1 MSHHGAHI
9 RLRSPPRNNWFQPLR
24 LSGATTSV
32 NKITHLV
39 LFTMMKEADSPEK
52 SLEDEESSKPSL
64 MRLLKLAMPEM
75 AMLIISFIFVLG
87 SEAANMVTPLIVAN
101 AYDALINPTIPDN
114 AQRMSEINHWM
125 MIAVIVT
132 IVGILAGFLRATIQ
146 GVIGERVVARLRC
159 KLYEQILRQ
168 EIAFF
173 DEHKS
178 GELVSRLGSDTTL
191 LQTVVSTSLPEVLTQ
206 LVKAVA
212 GLFLMFYI
220 SPKLAGLA
228 LGGVSIIFVICLPTG
243 QLMGSL
249 SKAYQDVLGSAQNHS
264 TEAIGSMRTVQAFAA
279 ERKEILRYA
288 GKIGD
293 PDNIPLW
300 WPPKDPTTTYRVG
313 FFKAIVNAGFF
324 SFVFGA
330 GFGFLNVTLWYGFY
344 LVLEG
349 EVSLGQLTAF
359 NSYII
364 SIGFAMGQCAQSI
377 AKVYEG
383 LGAGGRVFYLLDRVP
398 LIPEPPSSP
407 EERKEAVKPDAMVGD
422 IVFEN
427 VSFSY
432 PSRPGQLVLDGVSL
446 TIPSNTTT
454 ALVGSSG
461 AGKSTVVSLLQRFY
475 DINQGRITVD
485 GHDLKSLDLTWLR
498 QHVGY
503 VQQEPHL
510 FGLTIRENML
520 YGVDR
525 DVSQE
530 ELEAAA
536 IDAHAHD
543 FIKEMTDGYDTLVGE
558 RGVQLSGGQRQRVA
572 IARALLTN
580 CRILLLDEAT
590 SALDAESEHLVQ
602 RAIEKAVVGRTV
614 IIVAH
619 RLSTIRQADQI
630 VVMDNHRVVD
640 VGVHDA
646 LMTKC
651 SKYHDLIKRQSVMI
665 RDISKNGLDK
675 MLADADE
682 DDEEN

>member
-1 MSHHGAHI
+1 
-9 RLRSPPRNNWFQPLR
+9 
-24 LSGATTSV
+24 
-32 NKITHLV
+32 
-39 LFTMMKEADSPEK
+39 
-52 SLEDEESSKPSL
+52 
-64 MRLLKLAMPEM
+64 MPEM

-300 WPPKDPTTTYRVG
+300 WPPKVPTTTYRVG

-377 AKVYEG
+377 AQVYEG

-422 IVFEN
+422 IIFEN

-475 DINQGRITVD
+475 DINLGRITVD

>member
-1 MSHHGAHI
+1 
-9 RLRSPPRNNWFQPLR
+9 
-24 LSGATTSV
+24 
-32 NKITHLV
+32 
-39 LFTMMKEADSPEK
+39 MMKEADSPEK

-520 YGVDR
+520 YGVER

-543 FIKEMTDGYDTLVGE
+543 FIKEMTDGYETMVGE

>member
-1 MSHHGAHI
+1 M
-9 RLRSPPRNNWFQPLR
+9 
-24 LSGATTSV
+24 
-32 NKITHLV
+32 
-39 LFTMMKEADSPEK
+39 
-52 SLEDEESSKPSL
+52 
-64 MRLLKLAMPEM
+64 KLAMPEM
-75 AMLIISFIFVLG
+75 TMLIVSFVFVLA
-87 SEAANMVTPLIVAN
+87 SEAANMITPLIVAN
-101 AYDALINPTIPDN
+101 AYDALVNPNIPDDAN
-114 AQRMSEINHWM
+114 RMSDINRWM
-125 MIAVIVT
+125 MIAIIIT
-132 IVGILAGFLRATIQ
+132 ILGILAGFLRATIQ

-159 KLYEQILRQ
+159 QLYDRILHQ

-206 LVKAVA
+206 SVKAIA

-228 LGGVSIIFVICLPTG
+228 LGGVSAIFVTCLP
-243 QLMGSL
+243 MGRLLGKL
-249 SKAYQDVLGSAQNHS
+249 SKSYQDVLGSAQNHS

-279 ERKEILRYA
+279 EDKEIMRYA
-288 GKIGD
+288 SKIGD
-293 PDNIPLW
+293 PDTIPLW
-300 WPPKDPTTTYRVG
+300 WPPKINTTYRVG
-313 FFKAIVNAGFF
+313 FFKSIVNAGFF

-344 LVLEG
+344 LVLQDEITLG
-349 EVSLGQLTAF
+349 ELTAF

-364 SIGFAMGQCAQSI
+364 SIGFAMGQGAQAI

-398 LIPEPPSSP
+398 LIPEPPPSSSTESTRETIKP
-407 EERKEAVKPDAMVGD
+407 ETMVGD
-422 IVFEN
+422 IVFED

-432 PSRPGQLVLDGVSL
+432 PSRPGQPVLEGVSL
-446 TIPSNTTT
+446 VIPSNTTT

-461 AGKSTVVSLLQRFY
+461 AGKSTIVSLLQRFY
-475 DINQGRITVD
+475 DINHGRITVD

-520 YGVDR
+520 YGVNR
-525 DVSQE
+525 EVSQE
-530 ELEAAA
+530 ELEATAM
-536 IDAHAHD
+536 DAHAHD
-543 FIKEMTDGYDTLVGE
+543 FIKDMSDGYDTLVGE

-665 RDISKNGLDK
+665 RDVSRSVVDK
-675 MLADADE
+675 MLADIDD

>member
-1 MSHHGAHI
+1 
-9 RLRSPPRNNWFQPLR
+9 
-24 LSGATTSV
+24 
-32 NKITHLV
+32 
-39 LFTMMKEADSPEK
+39 MKEADSPEK

>member
-1 MSHHGAHI
+1 
-9 RLRSPPRNNWFQPLR
+9 
-24 LSGATTSV
+24 
-32 NKITHLV
+32 
-39 LFTMMKEADSPEK
+39 MMKEADSPDK
-52 SLEDEESSKPSL
+52 SLEDSATNDAESSRPSL

-300 WPPKDPTTTYRVG
+300 WPPKVPTTT
-313 FFKAIVNAGFF
+313 
-324 SFVFGA
+324 
-330 GFGFLNVTLWYGFY
+330 
-344 LVLEG
+344 
-349 EVSLGQLTAF
+349 
-359 NSYII
+359 
-364 SIGFAMGQCAQSI
+364 
-377 AKVYEG
+377 
-383 LGAGGRVFYLLDRVP
+383 P
-398 LIPEPPSSP
+398 PPS
-407 EERKEAVKPDAMVGD
+407 
-422 IVFEN
+422 
-427 VSFSY
+427 
-432 PSRPGQLVLDGVSL
+432 
-446 TIPSNTTT
+446 
-454 ALVGSSG
+454 
-461 AGKSTVVSLLQRFY
+461 
-475 DINQGRITVD
+475 
-485 GHDLKSLDLTWLR
+485 
-498 QHVGY
+498 
-503 VQQEPHL
+503 
-510 FGLTIRENML
+510 
-520 YGVDR
+520 
-525 DVSQE
+525 
-530 ELEAAA
+530 
-536 IDAHAHD
+536 
-543 FIKEMTDGYDTLVGE
+543 
-558 RGVQLSGGQRQRVA
+558 
-572 IARALLTN
+572 
-580 CRILLLDEAT
+580 
-590 SALDAESEHLVQ
+590 
-602 RAIEKAVVGRTV
+602 
-614 IIVAH
+614 
-619 RLSTIRQADQI
+619 
-630 VVMDNHRVVD
+630 
-640 VGVHDA
+640 
-646 LMTKC
+646 
-651 SKYHDLIKRQSVMI
+651 
-665 RDISKNGLDK
+665 
-675 MLADADE
+675 
-682 DDEEN
+682 

>member
-1 MSHHGAHI
+1 
-9 RLRSPPRNNWFQPLR
+9 
-24 LSGATTSV
+24 
-32 NKITHLV
+32 
-39 LFTMMKEADSPEK
+39 MKEADSPEK

-525 DVSQE
+525 DVSQV

-665 RDISKNGLDK
+665 RDISKNGLDE

>member
-1 MSHHGAHI
+1 
-9 RLRSPPRNNWFQPLR
+9 
-24 LSGATTSV
+24 
-32 NKITHLV
+32 
-39 LFTMMKEADSPEK
+39 
-52 SLEDEESSKPSL
+52 

-300 WPPKDPTTTYRVG
+300 WPPKVPTTTYRVG

-377 AKVYEG
+377 AQVYEG

-422 IVFEN
+422 IIFEN

-475 DINQGRITVD
+475 DINLGRITVD

>member
-1 MSHHGAHI
+1 
-9 RLRSPPRNNWFQPLR
+9 
-24 LSGATTSV
+24 
-32 NKITHLV
+32 
-39 LFTMMKEADSPEK
+39 MMKEADSPEK

-665 RDISKNGLDK
+665 RDISKNGLDE

>member
-1 MSHHGAHI
+1 
-9 RLRSPPRNNWFQPLR
+9 
-24 LSGATTSV
+24 
-32 NKITHLV
+32 
-39 LFTMMKEADSPEK
+39 MKEADSPEK

-665 RDISKNGLDK
+665 RDISKNGLDE

>member
-1 MSHHGAHI
+1 
-9 RLRSPPRNNWFQPLR
+9 
-24 LSGATTSV
+24 
-32 NKITHLV
+32 
-39 LFTMMKEADSPEK
+39 MMKEADSPEK
-52 SLEDEESSKPSL
+52 SLGEDIPTSNDGESSRPSL

-75 AMLIISFIFVLG
+75 AMLIISFVFVLG

-101 AYDALINPTIPDN
+101 AYDALINPTISDN

-279 ERKEILRYA
+279 EGKEILRYA

-293 PDNIPLW
+293 PDEIPLW
-300 WPPKDPTTTYRVG
+300 WPPKNPTTTYRVG

-364 SIGFAMGQCAQSI
+364 SIGFAMGQCAQCI

-498 QHVGY
+498 QHIGY

-543 FIKEMTDGYDTLVGE
+543 FIKEMTDGYDTLIGE

-602 RAIEKAVVGRTV
+602 RAIEKVVVGRTV

>member
-1 MSHHGAHI
+1 
-9 RLRSPPRNNWFQPLR
+9 
-24 LSGATTSV
+24 
-32 NKITHLV
+32 
-39 LFTMMKEADSPEK
+39 MMKEADSPEK

>member
-1 MSHHGAHI
+1 
-9 RLRSPPRNNWFQPLR
+9 
-24 LSGATTSV
+24 
-32 NKITHLV
+32 
-39 LFTMMKEADSPEK
+39 MKEADSPEK

-602 RAIEKAVVGRTV
+602 RAIEKVVVGRTV

-665 RDISKNGLDK
+665 RDISKNGLDE

>member
-1 MSHHGAHI
+1 
-9 RLRSPPRNNWFQPLR
+9 
-24 LSGATTSV
+24 
-32 NKITHLV
+32 
-39 LFTMMKEADSPEK
+39 MMKEADSPEK
-52 SLEDEESSKPSL
+52 SLEDSATNDEESSRPSL

-101 AYDALINPTIPDN
+101 AYDALINPMIPDN

-377 AKVYEG
+377 AQVYEG

>member
-1 MSHHGAHI
+1 
-9 RLRSPPRNNWFQPLR
+9 
-24 LSGATTSV
+24 
-32 NKITHLV
+32 
-39 LFTMMKEADSPEK
+39 MKEADSPEK

-279 ERKEILRYA
+279 ERKEILMYA
-288 GKIGD
+288 GKIGE
-293 PDNIPLW
+293 PDNIPQW
-300 WPPKDPTTTYRVG
+300 WPPNEPTTTYRVG

-665 RDISKNGLDK
+665 RDISKNGLDE

>member
-1 MSHHGAHI
+1 ETDSTGKPTI
-9 RLRSPPRNNWFQPLR
+9 DGCPSRNNDDEHDVPPPP
-24 LSGATTSV
+24 TTSS
-32 NKITHLV
+32 N
-39 LFTMMKEADSPEK
+39 
-52 SLEDEESSKPSL
+52 PSL
-64 MRLLKLAMPEM
+64 RRLLKLAMPEM
-75 AMLIISFIFVLG
+75 AMLIVSFVFVIG

-101 AYDALINPTIPDN
+101 AYDALVNPTIPSD
-114 AQRMSEINHWM
+114 AQRMYDINHWM
-125 MIAVIVT
+125 MIAIAVT
-132 IVGILAGFLRATIQ
+132 VVGIFAGFLRATIQ

-159 KLYEQILRQ
+159 KL
-168 EIAFF
+168 
-173 DEHKS
+173 
-178 GELVSRLGSDTTL
+178 
-191 LQTVVSTSLPEVLTQ
+191 LPEVLTQ
-206 LVKAVA
+206 SVKAVA

-228 LGGVSIIFVICLPTG
+228 LGGVSLIFVVCLP
-243 QLMGSL
+243 MGKLLGNL

-279 ERKEILRYA
+279 EDKEILRYA
-288 GKIGD
+288 GKIGN
-293 PDNIPLW
+293 PDDVPLW
-300 WPPKDPTTTYRVG
+300 WPPRRDNTTYRVG
-313 FFKAIVNAGFF
+313 FFKSVVNAAFF

-349 EVSLGQLTAF
+349 EISLGELTAF

-364 SIGFAMGQCAQSI
+364 SIGFAMGQGAQAI

-398 LIPEPPSSP
+398 LIPRPPASSSESRGETLKP
-407 EERKEAVKPDAMVGD
+407 ETMVGD

-432 PSRPGQLVLDGVSL
+432 PSRPEQPVLVGVSL
-446 TIPSNTTT
+446 SIPSNTTT

-461 AGKSTVVSLLQRFY
+461 AGKSTIVSLLQRFY
-475 DINQGRITVD
+475 DIDHGRITVD
-485 GHDLKSLDLTWLR
+485 GHDIKSLDLTWLR
-498 QHVGY
+498 QHIGY
-503 VQQEPHL
+503 VQQEPQL

-520 YGVDR
+520 YGVNR
-525 DVSQE
+525 KISQE
-530 ELEAAA
+530 ELEATAM
-536 IDAHAHD
+536 DAHAHD
-543 FIKEMTDGYDTLVGE
+543 FIMEMSDGYDTLVGE

-640 VGVHDA
+640 VGAHDA

-651 SKYHDLIKRQSVMI
+651 SKYHDLIKRQSVMS
-665 RDISKNGLDK
+665 RDVSKSGLDK
-675 MLADADE
+675 MLAHI
-682 DDEEN
+682 DDNEET

>member
-1 MSHHGAHI
+1 MI
-9 RLRSPPRNNWFQPLR
+9 
-24 LSGATTSV
+24 
-32 NKITHLV
+32 
-39 LFTMMKEADSPEK
+39 
-52 SLEDEESSKPSL
+52 
-64 MRLLKLAMPEM
+64 
-75 AMLIISFIFVLG
+75 
-87 SEAANMVTPLIVAN
+87 TPLIVAN
-101 AYDALINPTIPDN
+101 AYDALIDPTLPDDSE
-114 AQRMSEINHWM
+114 RMSDINRWM
-125 MIAVIVT
+125 MIAIIIT
-132 IVGILAGFLRATIQ
+132 ILGILAGFLRATIQ

-159 KLYEQILRQ
+159 HLYDRILHQ

-206 LVKAVA
+206 SVKAVA

-228 LGGVSIIFVICLPTG
+228 LGGVTVIFVACLP
-243 QLMGSL
+243 MGRLLGAL
-249 SKAYQDVLGSAQNHS
+249 SKSYQDVLGSAQNHS

-279 ERKEILRYA
+279 EDKEIARYA

-293 PDNIPLW
+293 PDKIPLW
-300 WPPKDPTTTYRVG
+300 WPPRVVTTYRVG
-313 FFKAIVNAGFF
+313 FFKSIVNAGFF
-324 SFVFGA
+324 SFAFGA

-344 LVLEG
+344 LVLQDEITLG
-349 EVSLGQLTAF
+349 ELTAF

-364 SIGFAMGQCAQSI
+364 SIGFAMGQGAQAI

-398 LIPEPPSSP
+398 LIPEPPPPSSSSSTKPTRETIKP
-407 EERKEAVKPDAMVGD
+407 ETMVGD
-422 IVFEN
+422 IVFEE

-432 PSRPGQLVLDGVSL
+432 PSRPEEPVLVGVSL
-446 TIPSNTTT
+446 VIPSNTTT

-461 AGKSTVVSLLQRFY
+461 AGKSTIVSLLQRFY

-485 GHDLKSLDLTWLR
+485 GHDIRSLDLTWLR

-520 YGVDR
+520 YGVNR
-525 DVSQE
+525 EVSQE
-530 ELEAAA
+530 ELEATSM
-536 IDAHAHD
+536 DAHAHD
-543 FIKEMTDGYDTLVGE
+543 FIKDMSDGYDTLVGE

-630 VVMDNHRVVD
+630 VVMDSHRVVD

-665 RDISKNGLDK
+665 RDVSKSGLDE
-675 MLADADE
+675 MLADIEGGD
-682 DDEEN
+682 

>member
-1 MSHHGAHI
+1 
-9 RLRSPPRNNWFQPLR
+9 
-24 LSGATTSV
+24 
-32 NKITHLV
+32 
-39 LFTMMKEADSPEK
+39 MMKEADSPEK

-543 FIKEMTDGYDTLVGE
+543 FIKEMTDGYETMVGE

-665 RDISKNGLDK
+665 RDISKDGLDK

>member
-1 MSHHGAHI
+1 
-9 RLRSPPRNNWFQPLR
+9 
-24 LSGATTSV
+24 
-32 NKITHLV
+32 
-39 LFTMMKEADSPEK
+39 MMKEADSPDK
-52 SLEDEESSKPSL
+52 SLEDSATNDEESSRPSL

-101 AYDALINPTIPDN
+101 AYDALINPMIPDN

-300 WPPKDPTTTYRVG
+300 WPPKVPTTTYRVG

-377 AKVYEG
+377 AQVYEG

>member
-1 MSHHGAHI
+1 
-9 RLRSPPRNNWFQPLR
+9 
-24 LSGATTSV
+24 
-32 NKITHLV
+32 
-39 LFTMMKEADSPEK
+39 MMKEADSPEK

-279 ERKEILRYA
+279 ERKEILMYA
-288 GKIGD
+288 GKIGE
-293 PDNIPLW
+293 PDNIPQW
-300 WPPKDPTTTYRVG
+300 WPPNEPTTTYRVG

-665 RDISKNGLDK
+665 RDISKNGLDE